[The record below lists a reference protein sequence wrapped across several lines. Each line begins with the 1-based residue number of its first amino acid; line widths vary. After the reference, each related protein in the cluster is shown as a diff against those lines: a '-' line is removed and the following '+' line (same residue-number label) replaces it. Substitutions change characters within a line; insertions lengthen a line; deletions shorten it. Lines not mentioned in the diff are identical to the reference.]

1 MNTRKIIAAIVAT
14 FMVLAASALPAQAAG
29 VKYQVTGKISGAQGK
44 TVLLIANTGKVL
56 GSQAISKSPTTL
68 KITSNSKTSN
78 LSGATLQL
86 VTTSGGDYY
95 GPVVLG
101 WNSKTKVYT
110 QFGTKPTSKGKYAV
124 GNLSVK
130 GITTLQG
137 YAKAAK
143 SLSPSRKQVKNSV
156 TKAVNY
162 KPVGV
167 GTYGKAPGGTN
178 AQAFLS
184 NLRNFNGASL
194 VGDFDIRNAI
204 ADDQKF
210 DGGDADGDGLPN
222 AFDVNDDG
230 DGKLDQ
236 AEDQNQQIAPTQEL
250 LQKTC
255 EAQASFNVFTNF
267 KSTAQNFA
275 GNLNYYGTGEFQAT
289 DARIANALTN
299 TMSIVMQPITS
310 VCGSNVTKSEFKG
323 VGTLP
328 YAPADYVD
336 ITSVSTGP
344 GTTGDYQWTVG
355 NGKINNTTI
364 AGLAPFTFT
373 SPKQISGQDV
383 LMQRVTTADGK
394 VYEFAGTMGFVF
406 VTHPVPLSYSTDGT
420 NFTDITFSGNQAT
433 YGSTVNNG
441 PNSETNFIPLSQI
454 MTLSVKFAVP
464 QRLAIDGETGSYW
477 DLGNMTYT
485 PDIPNGFGGG
495 QGPGKCDSLSKTD
508 SLADSAVASSA
519 RTFAMVFTLG
529 DCFTAR
535 GKSWGTGAMQGGFD
549 IQVVPS
555 GGGGNSA
562 QKLGVLGQ

>member
-1 MNTRKIIAAIVAT
+1 MSLRKLLAAVMAT
-14 FMVLAASALPAQAAG
+14 FLLLGVSALPAQAA
-29 VKYQVTGKISGAQGK
+29 KAPKTYNFKVTGTISGANGK
-44 TVLLIANTGKVL
+44 TVLLLADTGRVL
-56 GSQAISKSPTTL
+56 GSQSITAVKQGLS
-68 KITSNSKTSN
+68 ITSSQKTSN

-101 WNSKTKVYT
+101 WKSKTSVYT
-110 QFGTKPTSKGKYAV
+110 QFGTKASSKGKYKV
-124 GNLSVK
+124 GTIVVS
-130 GITTLQG
+130 GASTSGLQG
-137 YAKAAK
+137 YGKVKKKLSVVKKNVVAA
-143 SLSPSRKQVKNSV
+143 
-156 TKAVNY
+156 TNY
-162 KPVGV
+162 KPAGV
-167 GTYGKAPGGTN
+167 GTYGKTGG
-178 AQAFLS
+178 AAVALLGGARGFVAS
-184 NLRNFNGASL
+184 GPIGDIDLRS
-194 VGDFDIRNAI
+194 VI
-204 ADDQKF
+204 AEDKKF

-230 DGKLDQ
+230 DAVLDQ
-236 AEDQNQQIAPTQEL
+236 ADSNSPTPSAGANCQ
-250 LQKTC
+250 
-255 EAQASFNVFTNF
+255 AGASFNIFTNF
-267 KSTAQNFA
+267 KNTATNLS
-275 GNLNYYGTGEFQAT
+275 GNINAYGTGDSTAT
-289 DARIANALTN
+289 DARIATALTN
-299 TMSIVMQPITS
+299 TMSIVIQPITT

-328 YAPADYVD
+328 YAPSEYVD
-336 ITSVSTGP
+336 ITGKSG
-344 GTTGDYQWTVG
+344 GTGDYQWTVG
-355 NGKINNTTI
+355 NGQISGSAVT
-364 AGLAPFTFT
+364 GLAPFTFT
-373 SPKQISGQDV
+373 APNQISGQDV
-383 LMQRVTTADGK
+383 LMQRVTTADGN

-433 YGSTVNNG
+433 YGTTVTNG
-441 PNSETNFIPLSQI
+441 ANTETNFIPLSLST
-454 MTLSVKFAVP
+454 TLSVKFAVP

-508 SLADSAVASSA
+508 SQADSAVTSSA

-529 DCFTAR
+529 DCFTAK

>member
-1 MNTRKIIAAIVAT
+1 MKTRKITAALVAT
-14 FMVLAASALPAQAAG
+14 FMVVTASALPAQAAG
-29 VKYQVTGKISGAQGK
+29 VKYQVSGSISGANGK

-56 GSQAISKSPTTL
+56 GSQAISKSPATL

-101 WNSKTKVYT
+101 WSSKTKVYT
-110 QFGTKPTSKGKYAV
+110 QFGTKPTSKGKYTV

-130 GITTLQG
+130 GVTTLQG

-143 SLSPSRKQVKNSV
+143 SLSPSKKYVKNSV
-156 TKAVNY
+156 TKAINY

-178 AQAFLS
+178 AQAFMS
-184 NLRNFNGASL
+184 NLRNFSGASL
-194 VGDFDIRNAI
+194 IGDFDIRNAI
-204 ADDQKF
+204 AEDQKF

-236 AEDQNQQIAPTQEL
+236 AEAQNQQIAPTPEL
-250 LQKTC
+250 LQKNC
-255 EAQASFNVFTNF
+255 EAQASFNIFTNF
-267 KSTAQNFA
+267 KSTAQNFT

-289 DARIANALTN
+289 DERIASALSN

-336 ITSVSTGP
+336 ISSVPTSGP

-355 NGKINNTTI
+355 NGKIGNTTI

-420 NFTDITFSGNQAT
+420 NFTDITFNGNRAT
-433 YGSTVNNG
+433 YGSLVGT
-441 PNSETNFIPLSQI
+441 ETNFIPI
-454 MTLSVKFAVP
+454 SVSTKLWIKFAVP
-464 QRLAIDGETGSYW
+464 QRLAFDGETVGYW

-485 PDIPNGFGGG
+485 PDVPNGFGGG
-495 QGPGKCDSLSKTD
+495 QGPGKCDSLQSID
-508 SLADSAVASSA
+508 STGDSAVTSSA

-529 DCFTAR
+529 DCFTAKS
-535 GKSWGTGAMQGGFD
+535 KSWGTGAMQGGFD